1 MAEFPTSRG
10 SWPWP
15 WIGSYCIPSCIS
27 RRPLPTQRISL
38 KSKNVFVD
46 GQTDVRAE
54 GHLRPTILGRLRGV
68 DIKIWKH
75 VRALYAE
82 SRKKVQD
89 NENDIKALKKLQSIW
104 HSLCHSPFLTTG
116 LKILTCNTRQVTNDK
131 RCNDILQ
138 ERRAARSTVQWKE
151 FVSFKPGV
159 KARVWLVVKVA
170 TEYAKHDKI
179 TCKTRRVCK
188 KKLEY
193 GQK

>member
-89 NENDIKALKKLQSIW
+89 NENDIKALQKIAK
-104 HSLCHSPFLTTG
+104 HLTFALSFTFFDYW
-116 LKILTCNTRQVTNDK
+116 LKNTNMQHKAGNKWQTMQRYTS
-131 RCNDILQ
+131 RTAC
-138 ERRAARSTVQWKE
+138 STVYSTVE
-151 FVSFKPGV
+151 
-159 KARVWLVVKVA
+159 RICEL
-170 TEYAKHDKI
+170 
-179 TCKTRRVCK
+179 
-188 KKLEY
+188 
-193 GQK
+193 